1 MKSHR
6 WHSSLG
12 KLTHTT
18 LNADINVT
26 PLVDVCLVLLIIF
39 MVVTPMLQKGVPI
52 NLPITEDPEKTP
64 DTEKQLQIS
73 VKADGSV
80 YLGSTVVRK
89 EQVQSELEQIH
100 QRTPDREIAV
110 KGDKLVKY
118 GAVLD
123 VLKACRE
130 VGFNNVGRSEEHTSE
145 LQSQF
150 HLVCRLLLEKKKK
163 KHQKDIQTDTHSNN
177 TDENYDFTYIEILH
191 KSSFRHKSVLYT

>member
-1 MKSHR
+1 MKKLSG
-6 WHSSLG
+6 SSLG
-12 KLTHTT
+12 KLSHAALTS
-18 LNADINVT
+18 DINVT

-39 MVVTPMLQKGVPI
+39 MVVTPMLQKGVPV
-52 NLPITEDPEKTP
+52 NLPVTEDPEKTP

-89 EQVQSELEQIH
+89 EQVQSELETIH

-130 VGFNNVGRSEEHTSE
+130 VGFNNVGLIAQPKRSPNQGT
-145 LQSQF
+145 
-150 HLVCRLLLEKKKK
+150 
-163 KHQKDIQTDTHSNN
+163 
-177 TDENYDFTYIEILH
+177 
-191 KSSFRHKSVLYT
+191 